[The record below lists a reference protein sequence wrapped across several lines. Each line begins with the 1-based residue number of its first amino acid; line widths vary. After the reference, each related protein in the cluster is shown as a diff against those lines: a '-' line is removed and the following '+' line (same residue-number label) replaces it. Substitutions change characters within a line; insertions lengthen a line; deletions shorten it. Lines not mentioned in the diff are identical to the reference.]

1 MYVDITV
8 LCFICINFREK
19 NAGQKSIWKTE
30 KNRIYNQK
38 SDYCFGENFFFFV
51 FCDAHFK
58 DCLHYKMVTSQN
70 LLSAAQVKDF
80 FYFVEKLCSVLK
92 MFKFL

>member
-1 MYVDITV
+1 MLGKNQYGRQKKTEYTTRSQTTV
-8 LCFICINFREK
+8 LV
-19 NAGQKSIWKTE
+19 
-30 KNRIYNQK
+30 RI
-38 SDYCFGENFFFFV
+38 FFFV

>member
-1 MYVDITV
+1 MLGKNQYGRQKKTEYTTRSQTTV
-8 LCFICINFREK
+8 LV
-19 NAGQKSIWKTE
+19 
-30 KNRIYNQK
+30 RI
-38 SDYCFGENFFFFV
+38 FFFFV

-58 DCLHYKMVTSQN
+58 DCLHYKMVNSQN

>member
-38 SDYCFGENFFFFV
+38 SDYCFGENFFFF
-51 FCDAHFK
+51 
-58 DCLHYKMVTSQN
+58 
-70 LLSAAQVKDF
+70 F
-80 FYFVEKLCSVLK
+80 FLYFVMLILK
-92 MFKFL
+92 IASTTKW

>member
-38 SDYCFGENFFFFV
+38 SDYCFGEIFFFV
-51 FCDAHFK
+51 CVMLILKTA
-58 DCLHYKMVTSQN
+58 
-70 LLSAAQVKDF
+70 SATRW
-80 FYFVEKLCSVLK
+80 
-92 MFKFL
+92 